1 MRVINVPSSALRF
14 RLMPFIGLVFNNS
27 CRSLFVSGALE
38 VLEQEISPHSFPT
51 GSSKKYRKSL
61 ALGLF
66 YKVLNNFIVL
76 STIFFFRKNC
86 RPGQVWLK
94 AIRYK
99 LMLLLSDN
107 IPNWGF
113 YCAIF
118 NRWKLKKII
127 ASSRFQSKLFK
138 ALLLLAIHDDLY
150 RTGPTH
156 SGFCYDRL
164 ILNC

>member
-1 MRVINVPSSALRF
+1 MHAVKTEAFLTGKNLTKENTLTGNSTAVHKRSLLKCIFVIIIRRTIDLLVVITGDIRVINVLSSALRF

-76 STIFFFRKNC
+76 STIFFFSKNC
-86 RPGQVWLK
+86 RPGQVCLK

-107 IPNWGF
+107 IPN
-113 YCAIF
+113 
-118 NRWKLKKII
+118 
-127 ASSRFQSKLFK
+127 
-138 ALLLLAIHDDLY
+138 
-150 RTGPTH
+150 
-156 SGFCYDRL
+156 
-164 ILNC
+164 